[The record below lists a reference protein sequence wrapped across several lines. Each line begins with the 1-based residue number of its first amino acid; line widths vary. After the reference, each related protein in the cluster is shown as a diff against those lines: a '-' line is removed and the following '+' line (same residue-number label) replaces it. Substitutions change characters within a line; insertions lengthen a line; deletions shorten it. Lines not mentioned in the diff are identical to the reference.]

1 VYFYELHEG
10 DDDLVA
16 DAILARETAMP
27 REEFFA
33 LVQEI
38 RGHIQDRFEEDSLA
52 EAIAGE
58 LEREHDFVFVS
69 DDRIVASVRV
79 SSVPGENALIAADGP
94 EAARHIDDDTEADDD
109 ADAGDDA
116 YLEDDADLDELPD
129 YLTIVADLELPP
141 RLS

>member
-1 VYFYELHEG
+1 MYFYELHEG

-16 DAILARETAMP
+16 DAILAREAAMP

-38 RGHIQDRFEEDSLA
+38 RARIHDTFEEDSLA

-58 LEREHDFVFVS
+58 LEREHHFVFIS
-69 DDRIVASVRV
+69 DERIVASVRV
-79 SSVPGENALIAADGP
+79 SSVPGENALIAADG
-94 EAARHIDDDTEADDD
+94 ADVARNIDDDTEVDED
-109 ADAGDDA
+109 AEAGDDA

-129 YLTIVADLELPP
+129 YLTIVADLEPP
-141 RLS
+141 SRLS